1 MCSFKKIK
9 YLKCIP
15 FNYVP
20 EKFRKFEKNL
30 PFEKKNKKP
39 KKKPS
44 SFLFVCFEKKSKLF
58 YVVAFCFFL
67 HFKKVRE
74 LNENQIKFISYI
86 HPKIEI

>member
-1 MCSFKKIK
+1 MYPKNSESLKKTCL
-9 YLKCIP
+9 LK
-15 FNYVP
+15 
-20 EKFRKFEKNL
+20 
-30 PFEKKNKKP
+30 KKTK

>member
-30 PFEKKNKKP
+30 PFEKKK
-39 KKKPS
+39 KKKPNT
-44 SFLFVCFEKKSKLF
+44 LYF
-58 YVVAFCFFL
+58 YVFKKNQKFFMLFAFCFFL